1 MGFFKEFL
9 MLSSLD
15 FKKISIEHID
25 YVLFP
30 PLMVAIGPP
39 VTKIG
44 MVDQTLEK
52 KSLFSIFRWR
62 APTESQSASPAAGGT
77 KTLGL
82 SQIYT
87 ADP

>member
-1 MGFFKEFL
+1 MLEMGFFKEFL

-62 APTESQSASPAAGGT
+62 APTESQSASHVRYIYNNM
-77 KTLGL
+77 
-82 SQIYT
+82 QI
-87 ADP
+87 